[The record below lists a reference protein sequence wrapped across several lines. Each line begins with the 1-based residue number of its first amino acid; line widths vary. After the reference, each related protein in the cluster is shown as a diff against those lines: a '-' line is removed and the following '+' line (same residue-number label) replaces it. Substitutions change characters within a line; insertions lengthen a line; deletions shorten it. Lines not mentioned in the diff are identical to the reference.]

1 MGLEAKL
8 AEVWEQGEDKRC
20 AVNICWLAAC
30 RSGTR
35 VYRSIRL
42 VGAHI

>member
-20 AVNICWLAAC
+20 AVNICWLAPC
-30 RSGTR
+30 RSGLS
-35 VYRSIRL
+35 VYRSIGL
-42 VGAHI
+42 VGVHI